1 MQMRSLEK
9 VVGAAEFGSAS
20 QRPVRIAESTRHASL
35 VIKKKKYIK
44 KKRAKRVSTQ
54 ILASRERSLVRG

>member
-9 VVGAAEFGSAS
+9 VVGAAVFDSAS
-20 QRPVRIAESTRHASL
+20 QRPVRIAESTRHAGL
-35 VIKKKKYIK
+35 VLKKEKRK